1 MTLTGKSHTHILH
14 FILFFFVLL
23 LVPPSFYHQPGEGID
38 SSWNI
43 ALHLAYKYHLVF
55 GKDFV
60 FTYGPLGIL
69 NSRHPITVSLF
80 VYLIFDLYFLT
91 TMFFVLRKIF
101 REHFSPGIILFSF
114 LSIVLTMYNSAD
126 EWCYFLFAFYIFYFI
141 KDPSE
146 PVCLIQAAIFSI
158 LGFYLKISLGMIGV
172 SLFLMAISY
181 ALIRKKINVK
191 YYFLAVASFILSLWL
206 SAKWLNVNLKGYISS
221 SLQFIN
227 DYNDSMFTALG
238 AADRIYLYASW
249 FFIGTVVFWAGY
261 RFIISIREKKLS
273 QNLDELFVYAV
284 VGFSIFILFKS
295 AFVRTEGHLPV
306 FFRSASLFIIFLY
319 LYRPVNAGK
328 KITAM
333 GCWLSLIISF
343 VAVSTIPGN
352 YHPYVRLAN
361 LSFFPNKAGEIK
373 RYVAQIFRY
382 NQAVSASDSLDSSHN
397 ELKEIIGN
405 NTVDIIPSEI
415 SKIYFNGLRYNP
427 RPVVQSYAAYDSY
440 LDSLNCQKYTSP
452 DGPDYVLLTA
462 GTIDD
467 RYSFFDESRTK
478 LALFNNY
485 RITGELH
492 GDLILKKN
500 STIHGL
506 PKPQNT
512 ETANIKF
519 GEDIQVK
526 RTADLQY
533 VKFLVD
539 YSLWGKIR
547 RFFFQPPALMV
558 TFTLDN
564 GDTKT
569 FRAIKPIL
577 ADGVITNKY
586 VESEQDLQILLQSN
600 GLSSTNIKKIRIGP
614 DDRHNGFRDN
624 ITIVSMYYPFSSK
637 TDSERIADSIS
648 LSALEGKY
656 KPVLLDSSIVRQDSV
671 LYGIRDFNT
680 YSPIIKVRGWAFRE
694 NANNK
699 NAVVKAILQ
708 SKDRIYELQSQ
719 KEERQDLPLH
729 FKREDIVNMGFT
741 SNVSKSQIESGDY
754 QLGVAVSFEDSSK
767 KWVHYVPD
775 AHVLIRSHY
784 NIEQLKSID
793 SNALGNNDLQFDIGT
808 IEENQDQFVVDG
820 WAFIRNTDTRGA
832 KINLILQ
839 GKGMIY
845 KINTDIINR
854 SDLISY
860 FKNPLLGYG
869 GFSVIIP
876 KSKLPEGTY
885 SVGVEVICCDGK
897 KQSVQFGAKKI
908 KIDAQ

>member
-1 MTLTGKSHTHILH
+1 MTLTGKSQTYILH

-23 LVPPSFYHQPGEGID
+23 LVPPSFYHQPGAGLD

-69 NSRHPITVSLF
+69 NSRHPIAISLF

-91 TMFFVLRKIF
+91 TLYFVLRKIF
-101 REHFSPGIILFSF
+101 REHFNPGIVVFVF
-114 LSIVLTMYNSAD
+114 LTIVLTMYNSAD
-126 EWCYFLFAFYIFYFI
+126 EWCYFFFTFYIFCFI
-141 KDPSE
+141 KAPSK
-146 PVCLIQAAIFSI
+146 PVYLIQAALFAI

-172 SLFLMAISY
+172 SFFLMAISY
-181 ALIRKKINVK
+181 ALIRKKINAK
-191 YYFLAVASFILSLWL
+191 FYFIAVASFILCLWL

-238 AADRIYLYASW
+238 TADRIYLYASW
-249 FFIGTVVFWAGY
+249 IIIGTVVFWAGY
-261 RFIISIREKKLS
+261 RFIISILEKKLS
-273 QNLDELFVYAV
+273 QNMDELFVYAV
-284 VGFSIFILFKS
+284 AGFSLFILFKS

-319 LYRPVNAGK
+319 LYRPVNMGK
-328 KITAM
+328 RITAL
-333 GCWLSLIISF
+333 GCWLTLAISF
-343 VAVSTIPGN
+343 IAVSAIPGN
-352 YHPYVRLAN
+352 YHPYIRLAN
-361 LSFFPNKAGEIK
+361 LSFLPNKAGEIK
-373 RYVAQIFRY
+373 RYIQQIFYY
-382 NQAVSASDSLDSSHN
+382 NQASSASDRLDSSGN
-397 ELKEIIGN
+397 ALKEIIGN

-415 SKIYFNGLRYNP
+415 SKIYFNGLRYDP
-427 RPVVQSYAAYDSY
+427 RPVVQSYAAYDRY
-440 LDSLNCQKYTSP
+440 LDSLNCQKYSSP
-452 DGPDYVLLTA
+452 DGPDYVLLSVA
-462 GTIDD
+462 TIDD

-485 RITGELH
+485 RITGELN
-492 GDLILKKN
+492 GDLILKKK
-500 STIHGL
+500 SAIHQL
-506 PKPQNT
+506 PNPQNT
-512 ETANIKF
+512 ETAHIKF
-519 GEDIQVK
+519 GEEITVK
-526 RTADLQY
+526 KTADLQY
-533 VKFLVD
+533 AQFLVE

-564 GDTKT
+564 GETKI

-600 GLSSTNIKKIRIGP
+600 GLSSTNIKKIRIGS
-614 DDRHNGFRDN
+614 DGGYNGFRDN
-624 ITIVSMYYPFSSK
+624 ITMVTMQYSFSNK

-648 LSALEGKY
+648 LFALERKY
-656 KPVLLDSSIVRQDSV
+656 EPVVLDSSVITQDSM

-694 NANNK
+694 YANNK

-708 SKDRIYELQSQ
+708 SRDRIYELQSL

-729 FKREDIVNMGFT
+729 FKREDIVSTGFT
-741 SNVSKSQIESGDY
+741 SNVSKSQLEPGDY
-754 QLGVAVSFEDSSK
+754 QLGVSVSFEDSSK
-767 KWVHYVPD
+767 RWIHYVAD
-775 AHVLIRSHY
+775 AHVLIRSQY
-784 NIEQLKSID
+784 NIEELKSID
-793 SNALGNNDLQFDIGT
+793 QTALKKNDLQYDIAT

-832 KINLILQ
+832 KINLVLQ
-839 GKGMIY
+839 DKDLIY

-854 SDLISY
+854 GDLVSY
-860 FKNPLLGYG
+860 FKNPLVGYG

-876 KSKLPEGTY
+876 KSILPAGTY

-897 KQSVQFGAKKI
+897 NRSLQFGTKKI
-908 KIDAQ
+908 RIDAR